1 MTDEVPLQAAAI
13 VAGATGLPPPS
24 VAVPYEDVR
33 PAIRP
38 GDVLLFRGRGLVSA
52 LIGGLG
58 RSRYSHAA
66 LAIRVQAEGG
76 EMRTLVA
83 EFRELRG
90 GRTVLLSKA
99 IEGADVDLYRVNLPE
114 DAAHPAY
121 TEAVRR
127 LVADRAWGKA
137 LEARAYSY
145 WTIVRLVLGRLPL
158 FLLRRLPFLGRRL
171 PFRTWSED
179 DAADPKGFVCS
190 VFVSWAWRTAGLVDL
205 VPNLADDSTE
215 PGDLARSGRLEYAG
229 TLTPAGAVAASR

>member
-1 MTDEVPLQAAAI
+1 MTDDVPLQGAAI
-13 VAGATGLPPPS
+13 AAGASGLPPRS
-24 VAVPYEDVR
+24 IEVPYEDVR

-66 LAIRVQAEGG
+66 LAVRVQADGAAP
-76 EMRTLVA
+76 RLLVA

-90 GRTVLLSKA
+90 GRAVLLSKA
-99 IEGADVDLYRVNLPE
+99 IEGAAVDLYRVNLSGVE
-114 DAAHPAY
+114 GLGLSDA
-121 TEAVRR
+121 EVRR
-127 LVADRAWGKA
+127 RVADKAWGKV
-137 LEARAYSY
+137 LEARPYSY

-179 DAADPKGFVCS
+179 DRADPKGFVCS

-229 TLTPAGAVAASR
+229 TLTPDGSVAASR